1 MRNPAYVAAQRFYAA
16 GLRARYSRSGMPWRV
31 HDEIIRIDPSV
42 RHLVP
47 HASEDALFAFLKHY
61 VTPGDV
67 VLDIGSFLGIYA
79 ILEARFAGPRGRV
92 VAIEPTSWS
101 ASVARRHFAF
111 NTETTAAAV
120 ILVEAA
126 AGEQRGDATFYEYD
140 QPYVNALM
148 PAVDVDARGRSR
160 RVEVVT
166 IDDLCEQLKIRP
178 TVIRMD
184 VQGAEFRALRG
195 ARRTI
200 ASAGSRLTIIAEMH
214 PQCWPSCGL
223 DESQARETIDRLG
236 LSAAALE
243 PAADLFARDGHIVLT
258 PRPA

>member
-1 MRNPAYVAAQRFYAA
+1 MRNPAYVAAQRVYAA

-31 HDEIIRIDPSV
+31 HDEIVRIDPGV

-47 HASEDALFAFLKHY
+47 HASEDALFAFLKRH

-92 VAIEPTSWS
+92 VAIEPTPWS

-111 NTETTAAAV
+111 NASTTAATLF
-120 ILVEAA
+120 LVEAA
-126 AGEQRGDATFYEYD
+126 AGDQRGHATFHEYD

-148 PAVDVDARGRSR
+148 PAVDVDACGRSR
-160 RVEVVT
+160 RVVVVT

-178 TVIRMD
+178 TIIRMD

-200 ASAGSRLTIIAEMH
+200 ASEGPRLTIIAEMH
-214 PQCWPSCGL
+214 PQCWPSFGL
-223 DESQARETIDRLG
+223 DETQARETIDMLG

-243 PAADLFARDGHIVLT
+243 PGADLFARDSHIVLT